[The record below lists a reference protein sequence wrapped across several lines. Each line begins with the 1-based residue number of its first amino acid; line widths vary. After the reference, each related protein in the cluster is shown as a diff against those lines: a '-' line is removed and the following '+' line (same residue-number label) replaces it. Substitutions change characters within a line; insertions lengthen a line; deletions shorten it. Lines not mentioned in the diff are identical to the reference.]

1 MVQWYLDTVY
11 PELFIPGEAVGS
23 GELRNL
29 WQGHGS
35 QMCVDSPAKKAD
47 LHKPV
52 GLYPCHK
59 QVMISTAFLEWGTH
73 AIDHS
78 FISDSENLCLPIMSN
93 MPLVDHKSI
102 KI

>member
-59 QVMISTAFLEWGTH
+59 QVIISTAFAVCVGNNR
-73 AIDHS
+73 S
-78 FISDSENLCLPIMSN
+78 FI
-93 MPLVDHKSI
+93 HQ
-102 KI
+102 